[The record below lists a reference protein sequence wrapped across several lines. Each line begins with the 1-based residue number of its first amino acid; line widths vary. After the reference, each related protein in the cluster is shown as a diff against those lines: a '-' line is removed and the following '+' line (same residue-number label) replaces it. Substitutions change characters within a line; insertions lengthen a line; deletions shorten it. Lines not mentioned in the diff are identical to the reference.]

1 MNTFLLEATAKTPL
15 VSLDAASGILRLEG
29 KSIPE
34 NSVEFYRP
42 ILEWLDQYAG
52 SPASETILEL
62 SLEYFNTSS
71 SKCLLDVFRKLE
83 MLNSSGNVAIRWY
96 YDEEDEDMKEVG
108 EDYQALLKVPISLI
122 ALEN

>member
-15 VSLDAASGILRLEG
+15 VSLDASSGLLKLEG

-42 ILEWLDQYAG
+42 ILEWLDQYANNQA
-52 SPASETILEL
+52 PETILEL

-83 MLNSSGNVAIRWY
+83 SLNSSGNVAIRWF

-122 ALEN
+122 AIEG

>member
-1 MNTFLLEATAKTPL
+1 M
-15 VSLDAASGILRLEG
+15 
-29 KSIPE
+29 
-34 NSVEFYRP
+34 
-42 ILEWLDQYAG
+42 DQYAG

>member
-1 MNTFLLEATAKTPL
+1 MNTFLLEATPKTPL
-15 VSLDAASGILRLEG
+15 VSLNATSGLLRLEG

-42 ILEWLDQYAG
+42 ILEWLDQYAN
-52 SPASETILEL
+52 SPAAETVLEL

-83 MLNSSGNVAIRWY
+83 GLNSHGSVAIRWF

-122 ALEN
+122 AIES